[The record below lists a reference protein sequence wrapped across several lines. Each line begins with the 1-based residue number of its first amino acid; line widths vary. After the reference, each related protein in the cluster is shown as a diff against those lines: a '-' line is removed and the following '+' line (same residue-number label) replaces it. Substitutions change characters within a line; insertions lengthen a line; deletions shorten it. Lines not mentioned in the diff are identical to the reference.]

1 MSSLVVTAVIILS
14 ATVVIFTLGHPQSAA
29 KDYSYKGGIDCDA
42 LWQKKVDMR
51 NGAIG
56 RRAQILTHLASFES
70 PKVKYDP
77 FEPTWNCHIERRI
90 GKEFGDGGKFVCGAL
105 DSYFSSRPCLVYSVG
120 SHGDFTFEQAVL
132 NDLSQDCEVH
142 TFDPTGN
149 SSAWEGVATASG
161 VHFHAWGLRGEDP
174 SKDAILFNPLTN
186 KHNPL
191 LTLMEMRTRLAHGGR
206 KIDILKVDCEG
217 CEWDAFKLIFDD
229 VIQGRY
235 RIGQIQIELH
245 GGNFPVIEDFFE
257 HANQANFHIFHKE
270 RNHWGCD
277 GYRCLEFSL
286 IGEETALEIFKHTH
300 GC

>member
-1 MSSLVVTAVIILS
+1 
-14 ATVVIFTLGHPQSAA
+14 
-29 KDYSYKGGIDCDA
+29 
-42 LWQKKVDMR
+42 
-51 NGAIG
+51 
-56 RRAQILTHLASFES
+56 
-70 PKVKYDP
+70 
-77 FEPTWNCHIERRI
+77 
-90 GKEFGDGGKFVCGAL
+90 
-105 DSYFSSRPCLVYSVG
+105 
-120 SHGDFTFEQAVL
+120 
-132 NDLSQDCEVH
+132 
-142 TFDPTGN
+142 
-149 SSAWEGVATASG
+149 
-161 VHFHAWGLRGEDP
+161 
-174 SKDAILFNPLTN
+174 
-186 KHNPL
+186 
-191 LTLMEMRTRLAHGGR
+191 MEMRTRLAHGGR